1 MMPLELSITPL
12 IVTLQIVA
20 SLVTLLVK
28 LTPLESSNTV
38 VIIFIVLATVVSYYC
53 NIHRALF
60 IGQSVSTIV

>member
-20 SLVTLLVK
+20 LLVTLLVK
-28 LTPLESSNTV
+28 LTPLESSITI
-38 VIIFIVLATVVSYYC
+38 VIMFMVQATIVNYYC

-60 IGQSVSTIV
+60 IGQSVYTIV